1 MMERRQPVGNI
12 DTSFQKFSQSFHKIF
27 GIDLSGYKLNQMQR
41 RINHF
46 MERYKCTGYDQFLCL
61 LKSDNEVKNKFV
73 NYLTINVTEFFRN
86 PDMFLY
92 LEKEILPELV
102 QRAGQLKIWS
112 AACSNG
118 AEPYSLA
125 MIMEDKFPQKKYHID
140 ATDIDEEMLKRCELG
155 EYVGDVLK
163 NISASRLHTYFQP
176 VESGYK
182 INRVLASHVTFRK
195 HNLLCD
201 PYPQGYDLI
210 LCRNVTIYFTPQ
222 AQESC
227 YQGFSQSLKPKG
239 VLFIGASENI
249 FNYRK
254 YGLER
259 ICPGFFKKVETGFF
273 NLDVS

>member
-1 MMERRQPVGNI
+1 MSPIN
-12 DTSFQKFSQSFHKIF
+12 TSYEKFSQSFHKIF
-27 GIDLSGYKLNQMQR
+27 GLDLSGYKVNQMQR
-41 RINHF
+41 RIEHY
-46 MERYKCTGYDQFLCL
+46 MERCKCKNYDEFLEL
-61 LKSDNEVKNKFV
+61 LKKDKEVKNKFF

-86 PDMFLY
+86 PEHFLY

-102 QRAGQLKIWS
+102 GRTGMLKIWS

-125 MIMEDKFPQKKYHID
+125 IIMADKFPYKKYHID
-140 ATDIDEEMLKRCELG
+140 ATDIDEEMLEKSALG
-155 EYVGDVLK
+155 EYGGDMIK
-163 NISASRLHTYFQP
+163 NIPAFRLNAYFDTTDK
-176 VESGYK
+176 GYK
-182 INRVLASHVTFRK
+182 IKKSLASHITFWK
-195 HNLLCD
+195 HNLLSD
-201 PYPQGYDLI
+201 QYPKGFDLI

-222 AQESC
+222 AQEFC

-259 ICPGFFKKVETGFF
+259 ICPGFFRK
-273 NLDVS
+273 D